1 MRGTDGY
8 LIEVA
13 FLNKDRSFQSDKV
26 YHYFISRDLIKELH
40 LLWDTNPLFVDK
52 LNPPLIATIEN
63 DRGYTYH
70 DAEIAILN
78 LTYIPSYDWK
88 NLVIKQSS
96 FREIV
101 RIEVQGALIEFIG
114 KIPNSQLKPWE
125 GERKKFIDLDI
136 LQIENEEAK
145 CETVITSNVSD
156 ILNSSNTIRTNQ
168 CNNTT
173 SDIFYA
179 DFINSNKTNQCNNAT
194 NDWFTGDFI
203 NTITT
208 NVPDVFKPNPISL
221 NNQEVCI
228 VNSKNNEKEGK
239 TMNSFDKIFKF
250 GRADNV
256 KMSIYGP
263 AFQSGDGWISRNE
276 GEWVDVTDLLIDI
289 GNTAFCFMMP
299 VAKSDVSEGDFILH
313 QNKWV
318 YVSQVCE
325 TFLEVEKMGEQEI
338 VNVLPVRNPF
348 GFEFYTKLITP
359 FENGFMGANET
370 NPFGMLPMLMAMGDS
385 KNKDNSMLPLMM
397 MMSGNGSMNMDM
409 FNPMMLMLMCGD
421 SKDSMIPLMSM
432 FMCKQSAQNA
442 GSK

>member
-13 FLNKDRSFQSDKV
+13 FLNKERLFQSDKV
-26 YHYFISRDLIKELH
+26 YHYFISRNLIKELH

-63 DRGYTYH
+63 NKGYTYH
-70 DAEIAILN
+70 DAEIVILN

-101 RIEVQGALIEFIG
+101 KMEVQGVLTKDTD
-114 KIPNSQLKPWE
+114 KIPNSQLKSWWE
-125 GERKKFIDLDI
+125 ERKRFIDSDI
-136 LQIENEEAK
+136 LQIEEEEAK

-156 ILNSSNTIRTNQ
+156 ILNSSNTI
-168 CNNTT
+168 
-173 SDIFYA
+173 SA
-179 DFINSNKTNQCNNAT
+179 SQCNNAT
-194 NDWFTGDFI
+194 TEWFTGDYI
-203 NTITT
+203 NTTT
-208 NVPDVFKPNPISL
+208 VNISDIFNPNPFSL
-221 NNQEVCI
+221 NNQESCI
-228 VNSKNNEKEGK
+228 VNIKNNEKEGK

-289 GNTAFCFMMP
+289 GNAAFCFMMP

-370 NPFGMLPMLMAMGDS
+370 NPFGMLPMLMAMSDS
-385 KNKDNSMLPLMM
+385 KNKDNSMLPLMVM
-397 MMSGNGSMNMDM
+397 MMGGNGTMNMDM

-432 FMCKQSAQNA
+432 FMCKQSAQNT
-442 GSK
+442 SNK